1 MTTDHPVLDRSAAPG
16 VDAPAQPAAG
26 AASRDVR
33 PTPAASWGLLL
44 LRVVLG
50 VTFVLLGWQKVSEWG
65 MAGTAESFEGMGV
78 PAPAVSAVLAAAV
91 ELLGGLALV
100 LGVLIRTAGVLLA
113 LDMVGALVL
122 VHASAGFFAADG
134 GVEYVLVLAAA
145 ALALALTGPGR
156 YALAGPFPTQGAGRY
171 LAWSP
176 DDRSSRPERRR
187 P

>member
-1 MTTDHPVLDRSAAPG
+1 MTTDRPVLDRSAAPG

-50 VTFVLLGWQKVSEWG
+50 VTFVLHGWQKVSEWG
-65 MAGTAESFEGMGV
+65 MVGTAESFEGMG
-78 PAPAVSAVLAAAV
+78 APAVSAVLAAAV

-100 LGVLIRTAGVLLA
+100 LGVLIRIAGVLLA

-156 YALAGPFPTQGAGRY
+156 YALAGLFPTQGAGRY
-171 LAWSP
+171 LA
-176 DDRSSRPERRR
+176 
-187 P
+187 